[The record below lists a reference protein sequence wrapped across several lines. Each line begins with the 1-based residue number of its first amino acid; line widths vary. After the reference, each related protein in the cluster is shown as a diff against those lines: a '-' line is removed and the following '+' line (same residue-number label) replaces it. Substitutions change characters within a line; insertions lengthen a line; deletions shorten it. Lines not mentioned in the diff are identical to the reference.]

1 MRTIAVL
8 IAVTAAAV
16 ALSFLM
22 ASCSSLPKDEIERR
36 LAALPKNKA
45 AAALGY
51 STSEAVVSIDGKSR
65 RVQFSWLHAG
75 TPGKPKLLLIHGTP
89 GSAMSWS
96 ELIFGTSGFD
106 GLLGDF
112 DIYALEVIGH
122 GSARSELSKYSFQA
136 CADYIHAFLDTQDLR
151 DVCIVGQS
159 YGGEFAWRA
168 ALDAPDRISRVV
180 LVDSAGMSRNDD
192 EWLPEEVKLRDWPG
206 ASLGYLLNSRE
217 RIRGALQPHF
227 QTPVADERV
236 EEMFLNCDNS
246 DNWGAVVDL
255 ARDENGTRSAEL
267 SKLTQPTLL
276 VWGELDIAYTVE
288 RFARRFEAAI
298 PSSRLVQIADC
309 GHYPHEERPA
319 ELARL
324 LREFMSAG
332 R

>member
-1 MRTIAVL
+1 MRTLAVLAAL
-8 IAVTAAAV
+8 IAVAAV
-16 ALSFLM
+16 ISFVM

-36 LAALPKNKA
+36 LAELPKNKA
-45 AAALGY
+45 AAALGF
-51 STSEAVVSIDGKSR
+51 STSEAVVAIGGKSQS
-65 RVQFSWLHAG
+65 VKFSWLHAG

-89 GSAMSWS
+89 GSAMTWS
-96 ELIFGTSGFD
+96 ELIFGVPGFD
-106 GLLGDF
+106 GLLRDF
-112 DIYALEVIGH
+112 DIYALEMIGH
-122 GSARSELSKYSFQA
+122 GSARSKLSKYSFQA
-136 CADYIHAFLDTQDLR
+136 CADYIHGFLDSQDLR
-151 DVCIVGQS
+151 NVCIVGQS

-168 ALDAPDRISRVV
+168 ALDAPDRITRVV
-180 LVDSAGMSRNDD
+180 LVDSAGMPRNDD

-217 RIRGALQPHF
+217 RIRGALRPHF

-255 ARDENGTRSAEL
+255 ARDENGTRSTEL

-276 VWGELDIAYTVE
+276 VWGERDIAYAVA

-298 PSSRLVQIADC
+298 PASRLVQIPDC
-309 GHYPHEERPA
+309 GHYPQEERPA
-319 ELARL
+319 ELGRL
-324 LREFMSAG
+324 LREFMIEA